1 MLRNFYNGNVYEA
14 EKAQETFVTFEDEN
28 EREMEFW
35 EWDMVMVFNNPD
47 CQKKQKMV
55 KRNKALRQIMAMFKA
70 MERGNEIQ
78 KKIFR
83 HAEEEVVAE
92 IIDQWVVD
100 GKIPLYHGG

>member
-47 CQKKQKMV
+47 C
-55 KRNKALRQIMAMFKA
+55 
-70 MERGNEIQ
+70 
-78 KKIFR
+78 
-83 HAEEEVVAE
+83 
-92 IIDQWVVD
+92 
-100 GKIPLYHGG
+100 